1 MRIFLVEYDR
11 RHGRLVRV
19 EDFGGDR
26 TRAEGARLSAELA
39 SLAGG
44 LDREIVTLESESF
57 EVLQRTHASYF
68 RGPEDLM
75 ASLRRD
81 LPAA

>member
-1 MRIFLVEYDR
+1 MVGSHESRTLVVT
-11 RHGRLVRV
+11 VR
-19 EDFGGDR
+19 E
-26 TRAEGARLSAELA
+26 AEEARLSAEVA
-39 SLAGG
+39 SLSGG